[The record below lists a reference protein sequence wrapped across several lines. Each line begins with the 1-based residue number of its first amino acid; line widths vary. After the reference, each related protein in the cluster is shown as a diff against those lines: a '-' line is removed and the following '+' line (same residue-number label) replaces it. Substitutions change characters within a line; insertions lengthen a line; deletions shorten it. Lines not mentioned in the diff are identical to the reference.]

1 MAIIKLGV
9 LGAGTMGAGIAQVG
23 AQSGLQVILV
33 DIEQNFV
40 DRALK
45 GMIKNWDKD
54 VSKGKITEQDKVRFL
69 NNITAALTILTLR
82 IVIW

>member
-1 MAIIKLGV
+1 MAIKKLGV

-33 DIEQNFV
+33 DLEQAFV
-40 DRALK
+40 DKAIK

-54 VSKGKITEQDKVRFL
+54 LSKGKITD
-69 NNITAALTILTLR
+69 
-82 IVIW
+82 